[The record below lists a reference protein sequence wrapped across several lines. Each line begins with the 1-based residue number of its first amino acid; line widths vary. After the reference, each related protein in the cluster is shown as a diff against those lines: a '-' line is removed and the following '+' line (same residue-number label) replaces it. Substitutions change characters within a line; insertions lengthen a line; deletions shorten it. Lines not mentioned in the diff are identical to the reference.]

1 MASALVPD
9 TLWEIVEPLLP
20 LPKPKPQGG
29 RPRMPDRVC
38 LRGIVFVLRSGI
50 RAAFAGAPDVNFQAT
65 LCSSELRRLSV
76 LLLSPRVIDASLEL
90 SG

>member
-1 MASALVPD
+1 MSD
-9 TLWEIVEPLLP
+9 SSSLP
-20 LPKPKPQGG
+20 W
-29 RPRMPDRVC
+29 
-38 LRGIVFVLRSGI
+38 RSSSSTAGSGVTI
-50 RAAFAGAPDVNFQAT
+50 LAIFQETRAAFAGAPYVNLQAT